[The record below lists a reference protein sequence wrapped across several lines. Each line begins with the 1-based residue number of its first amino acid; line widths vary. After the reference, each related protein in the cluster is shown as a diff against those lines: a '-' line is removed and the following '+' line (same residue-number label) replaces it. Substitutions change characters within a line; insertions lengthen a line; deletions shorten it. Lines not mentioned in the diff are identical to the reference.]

1 MSDDNDNGDNKNNGS
16 LSKGFGEWIPLT
28 HDGIARCPDAP
39 AAVQVSTEDRRLV
52 QYPKGKSAMVF
63 YFYAARSAREAL
75 RRAFAEE
82 LDERGARGEG
92 PLAFRTL
99 EGGDDV
105 KAHLERLFTEFEE
118 RFGDA
123 PVLHVS
129 E

>member
-1 MSDDNDNGDNKNNGS
+1 MTDAIAA
-16 LSKGFGEWIPLT
+16 GFGEWIPLT

-63 YFYAARSAREAL
+63 YFYAQRSAREAL
-75 RRAFAEE
+75 RRAFADE

-92 PLAFRTL
+92 PLAFRVL
-99 EGGDDV
+99 EGGDEV
-105 KAHLERLFTEFEE
+105 KAHLERLFAEFEA

-123 PVLHVS
+123 PTLHARD
-129 E
+129 